1 MSKELK
7 QLNIINDTVFALSTP
22 VGGAIAVIR
31 ASGSD
36 SLTTLSRIFIGKIE
50 AGRLGYGRITDESR
64 VLDEAMAVFFR
75 APASYTGE
83 DMFEVHLHGS
93 YAVVSAVSA
102 LLTDLG
108 LRPAEPGE
116 FTKRAFLNGKM
127 DLIQADA
134 VMDLIN
140 SETERSAGAALDQ
153 LRGGLSRRI
162 GEIETKLIA
171 LAAELAAAMD
181 YPDEMEDEALSS
193 VPEVLSPIVAEMTLL
208 IENGSGAK
216 ILREGAKLVILG
228 IPNAGKSSLMNALL
242 GSDRAIVTDIAG
254 TTRDTLEEKLNMLGV
269 PVRLVDTAGLREN
282 AESPVEKLGIDRALD
297 ELESAEC
304 LLFIFDGA
312 SGQPSEDELALL
324 KKADGKAAVFAVN
337 KCDFAPESC
346 QKYEAALKAELDSRH
361 FTGDTVIISAKTGVG
376 LHALKRLLAHKLGA
390 SESRAV
396 ITNSRHIER
405 LCFAKSE
412 LEAALGESS
421 ADLISVFI
429 SSALS
434 ALSEITGREFS
445 EELLD
450 NIFSKF
456 CVGK

>member
-1 MSKELK
+1 MSGMSVKI
-7 QLNIINDTVFALSTP
+7 NITDTVFALSTP
-22 VGGAIAVIR
+22 LGGAIAVIR
-31 ASGSD
+31 ASGPD
-36 SLTTLSRIFIGKIE
+36 AKAALSRIFTGKIE
-50 AGRLGYGRITDESR
+50 AGRLRYGRITAENR
-64 VLDEAMAVFFR
+64 ILDEAMAVFFR

-93 YAVVSAVSA
+93 YAVVSSVSA
-102 LLTDLG
+102 LLVSLG

-116 FTKRAFLNGKM
+116 FTKRAFLNGKL
-127 DLIQADA
+127 DLVQADA

-140 SETERSAGAALDQ
+140 SETERSAVAALDQ
-153 LRGGLSRRI
+153 LQGGLSRRI
-162 GEIETKLIA
+162 GEIETKLID
-171 LAAELAAAMD
+171 LASELAAALD

-193 VPEVLSPIVAEMTLL
+193 VPETLQPVISELSAL
-208 IENGSGAK
+208 IENGRSAK

-228 IPNAGKSSLMNALL
+228 LPNAGKSSLMNALL
-242 GSDRAIVTDIAG
+242 GSERAIVTDIAG
-254 TTRDTLEEKLNMLGV
+254 TTRDTIEEKLNLLGV

-282 AESPVEKLGIDRALD
+282 AESPVEKIGIDRA
-297 ELESAEC
+297 ESEAASAEC

-312 SGQPSEDELALL
+312 SGTPSDAELSLL

-337 KCDFAPESC
+337 KCDISLENC
-346 QKYEAALKAELDSRH
+346 KKYEQALKLELNSSP
-361 FTGDTVIISAKTGVG
+361 FAADTVIISTKTGDG
-376 LHALKRLLAHKLGA
+376 LDALKTLLAKKLGA
-390 SESRAV
+390 GESRAIV
-396 ITNSRHIER
+396 TNSRHIER
-405 LCFAKSE
+405 LGFAKSE
-412 LEAALGESS
+412 LEAALNERS

-450 NIFSKF
+450 NIFAKF

>member
-31 ASGSD
+31 ASGPD
-36 SLTTLSRIFIGKIE
+36 SRAALSRIFTGKLE
-50 AGRLGYGRITDESR
+50 AGRLVFGRITDEGR

-83 DMFEVHLHGS
+83 DMFELHLHGS

-102 LLTDLG
+102 LLASLG
-108 LRPAEPGE
+108 LRHAEPGE

-153 LRGGLSRRI
+153 LQGGLSRRI
-162 GEIETKLIA
+162 GAIETGLID
-171 LAAELAAAMD
+171 LASELAAAMD
-181 YPDEMEDEALSS
+181 YPEEMEDEALSA
-193 VPEVLSPIVAEMTLL
+193 VPEVLSPIISELSAL
-208 IENGSGAK
+208 IENGMGAK

-228 IPNAGKSSLMNALL
+228 LPNAGKSSLMNALL
-242 GSDRAIVTDIAG
+242 GSERAIVTDIAG
-254 TTRDTLEEKLNMLGV
+254 TTRDTLEEKLNILGV

-282 AESPVEKLGIDRALD
+282 ADSPVERIGIDRA
-297 ELESAEC
+297 ESEAASAEC

-312 SGQPSEDELALL
+312 KGEPTAEELALL
-324 KKADGKAAVFAVN
+324 QKAVGKSAVFAVN
-337 KCDFAPESC
+337 KCDISKENC
-346 QKYEAALKAELDSRH
+346 EQYEAALKGGLDPLRLSP
-361 FTGDTVIISAKTGVG
+361 DTVIISTKTGEG
-376 LHALKRLLAHKLGA
+376 LEALRQLLAKKLGA
-390 SESRAV
+390 SESRAIV
-396 ITNSRHIER
+396 TNSRHIER
-405 LCFAKSE
+405 LGFAKGE
-412 LEAALGESS
+412 LEFALGEGST
-421 ADLISVFI
+421 DLISVFI

-450 NIFSKF
+450 NIFTKF